1 MIEMTGSQV
10 TNIRRKQGAFLAIPI
25 SIMILAALMA
35 ATLAVHAQSTDFALN
50 STPSVLCV
58 NPGVDAVS
66 LVSVQSLGG
75 FSGTVNLGDSIGPNV
90 ANAPTLSA
98 IPSSVTLSSGQTVSF
113 SLTISTTTSTP
124 NALYTVTVS
133 GLSGATI
140 HQATVQ
146 LTVAAGCSVGG
157 TVLPI
162 SELTFTRTLAGV
174 AVLVVAIAFGAGL
187 LVYLGRYGRRKA
199 A

>member
-1 MIEMTGSQV
+1 MTGSQA
-10 TNIRRKQGAFLAIPI
+10 TNIRPTPRTLLAIPI
-25 SIMILAALMA
+25 SILILAALMA

-58 NPGVDAVS
+58 NPGVNAVS
-66 LVSVQSLGG
+66 EISVQSLGG
-75 FSGTVNLGDSIGPNV
+75 FSGTVNLGDSIGPNG
-90 ANAPTLSA
+90 ANAPTLSP
-98 IPSSVTLSSGQTVSF
+98 IPSSVTLASGQTESF

-124 NALYTVTVS
+124 NALYTITVS

-157 TVLPI
+157 TVLP
-162 SELTFTRTLAGV
+162 TAGLS
-174 AVLVVAIAFGAGL
+174 LVPSFFAYGVAIAGL
-187 LVYLGRYGRRKA
+187 VGIVGVGLAVYAVRRKTNPTA
-199 A
+199 